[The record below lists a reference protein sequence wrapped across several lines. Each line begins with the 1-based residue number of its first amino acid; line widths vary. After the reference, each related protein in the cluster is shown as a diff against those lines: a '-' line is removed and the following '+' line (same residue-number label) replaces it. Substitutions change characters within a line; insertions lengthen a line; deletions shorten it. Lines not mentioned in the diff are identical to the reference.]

1 MVTYSNKNQRTSI
14 REVSYSDP
22 HHGKIETH
30 DHKLSTAAGPY
41 QFER

>member
-1 MVTYSNKNQRTSI
+1 MVTNSNKNQQTSI

-30 DHKLSTAAGPY
+30 DHKMSTAPGQY
-41 QFER
+41 HF